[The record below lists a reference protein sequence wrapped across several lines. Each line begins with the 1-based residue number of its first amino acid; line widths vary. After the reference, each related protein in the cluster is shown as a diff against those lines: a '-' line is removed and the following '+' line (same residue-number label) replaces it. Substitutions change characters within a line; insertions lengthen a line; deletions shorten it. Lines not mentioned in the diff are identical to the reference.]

1 MSSSLTNNSL
11 ANYIA
16 GVTDVLAPDTPR
28 SRGPLR
34 SRNFRLLVT
43 GTTTSAL
50 GNAITPVA
58 LAFAVLDLGGS
69 AGQLGLVVAA
79 FALAEVVTV
88 LFGGVLGDRVPRQLM
103 MEGSAAASA
112 VTQALM
118 ATLLVGG
125 WATIP
130 LLGVIGAVNGCL
142 SALSGPSSQAMTRLT
157 VPTADLGTAVALRRL
172 MQTSAG
178 VVGFSAGGVLVAAV
192 GPGWAIAVDATTYS
206 LAALCFALL
215 RVPHTR
221 PESQGASLLAD
232 LGDGLREV
240 LRHAWLRILIGQA
253 LLYHLFYGGVQG
265 VLGPIVVGDEIG
277 RSAWGLALGML
288 MAGFVVGG
296 LVCLRWRPTHGLFV
310 GTALLSL
317 TAAFPLAMALSD
329 QLWPVLLG
337 AFLHGF
343 GLEVFSVNWD
353 LSIQQN
359 VPEDRLARVYSF
371 DIVGS
376 FVARPLGLALT
387 GPVAEAVG
395 FQRWLVVV
403 GVIMGGSSLLALL
416 VPDVRHL
423 RRTG

>member
-1 MSSSLTNNSL
+1 MTTTETVP
-11 ANYIA
+11 A
-16 GVTDVLAPDTPR
+16 R
-28 SRGPLR
+28 RGPMR
-34 SRNFRLLVT
+34 SRNFRLLAT

-69 AGQLGLVVAA
+69 ATQLGLVVAA

-112 VTQALM
+112 ATQGLIAV
-118 ATLLVGG
+118 LLVGG
-125 WATIP
+125 WASIP
-130 LLGVIGAVNGCL
+130 ALGVIGMVNGCL

-157 VPTADLGTAVALRRL
+157 VPAEDLSSAVALRRL
-172 MQTSAG
+172 LQTTAG
-178 VVGFSAGGVLVAAV
+178 VIGFSLGGILVAAV
-192 GPGWAIAVDATTYS
+192 GPGWAIAVDAATYA
-206 LAALCFALL
+206 LAALCYSLL

-221 PESQGASLLAD
+221 PEGTRPSLLAD
-232 LGDGLREV
+232 MGEGAREV
-240 LRHAWLRILIGQA
+240 LRHAWLWLLIGQA
-253 LLYHLFYGGVQG
+253 LLYHLFYGGAQG
-265 VLGPIVVGDEIG
+265 VVGPIVVGDGIG
-277 RSAWGLALGML
+277 RSAWGLALGAL

-296 LVCLRWRPTHGLFV
+296 LVCLRWRPAHGLYV

-329 QLWPVLLG
+329 QLWVVLLG

-343 GLEVFSVNWD
+343 GLEVFSINWD

-359 VPEDRLARVYSF
+359 VAEDKLARVYSF

-395 FQRWLVVV
+395 FDRWLVVV
-403 GVIMGGSSLLALL
+403 GVVMGGSSLLALL
-416 VPDVRHL
+416 SPDVRRL
-423 RRTG
+423 RRQG